1 MGTGCGVAAVHLVFG
16 DSLAG
21 SLKLAIDQ
29 MGYKDTHKVV
39 TFRDR
44 FAIGPLWR
52 LQEEAGR
59 AERARWFRDHINEDR
74 EEMDY
79 EYVAEADDR
88 RLAGQLA
95 RIPAGASII
104 LWTGDNAHEQAGLR
118 YAAYLLRHSRNE
130 MFVIDAGKACAA
142 RFNTA
147 DRTIEYMHSGEVSP
161 EKLKAIFGE
170 NRKGGPL
177 PHETKASLEREWLSL
192 AEQHEVLRVW
202 DGERIRN
209 VDERYFDTYVLDTVE
224 KIHRERANHEFIKA
238 ARVIGDAMGHC
249 GQYVPDGYF
258 EYRLREL
265 VYSGQLEIHGVPK
278 AMRYY
283 SVRRRW
289 RQDEGD

>member
-1 MGTGCGVAAVHLVFG
+1 MRGAAVHLVFG

-161 EKLKAIFGE
+161 EKLKAILGKTGRADRSRTK
-170 NRKGGPL
+170 RKHP
-177 PHETKASLEREWLSL
+177 W
-192 AEQHEVLRVW
+192 
-202 DGERIRN
+202 
-209 VDERYFDTYVLDTVE
+209 
-224 KIHRERANHEFIKA
+224 
-238 ARVIGDAMGHC
+238 
-249 GQYVPDGYF
+249 
-258 EYRLREL
+258 
-265 VYSGQLEIHGVPK
+265 
-278 AMRYY
+278 
-283 SVRRRW
+283 SVNGCRW
-289 RQDEGD
+289 RSSMKCCGSGTENGFGTWMSVILIRMYWIR

>member
-1 MGTGCGVAAVHLVFG
+1 M
-16 DSLAG
+16 
-21 SLKLAIDQ
+21 
-29 MGYKDTHKVV
+29 
-39 TFRDR
+39 
-44 FAIGPLWR
+44 
-52 LQEEAGR
+52 
-59 AERARWFRDHINEDR
+59 
-74 EEMDY
+74 
-79 EYVAEADDR
+79 
-88 RLAGQLA
+88 
-95 RIPAGASII
+95 
-104 LWTGDNAHEQAGLR
+104 
-118 YAAYLLRHSRNE
+118 
-130 MFVIDAGKACAA
+130 
-142 RFNTA
+142 
-147 DRTIEYMHSGEVSP
+147 
-161 EKLKAIFGE
+161 
-170 NRKGGPL
+170 
-177 PHETKASLEREWLSL
+177 EREWLSL

-289 RQDEGD
+289 RQDEGIRG